1 MSDDAESLL
10 YLFEDLKNLLKTY
23 LPDEQV
29 TQIQDAFVVA
39 RDAHEGQS
47 RSSGEPYITHPVA
60 VATIL
65 AEMHLDYETISAA
78 LLHDVIED
86 TPVTKEQLAEQF
98 GVAVAELVSGVSKL
112 DKLKFRDH
120 KEAQAE
126 NFRKMVMAM
135 VQDIR
140 VILIKLADRTHNMR
154 TLGSLRPDKRR
165 RIARETLEIFS
176 PIANRLGIHSFKSEL
191 EELGFEALYPMRTR
205 VLREAVKRARGNR
218 KEVID
223 SVYEEIVG
231 RLEENKIPAKI
242 AGREK
247 NLYSIYTKMVKKEL
261 RFFEV
266 MDIYAFRVIVQ
277 DIDTCYRV
285 LGQMHS
291 LYKPRPGRFKDYI
304 AIPKTNG
311 YQSLHTSLVGPHGV
325 PVEIQIRTEYMD
337 QMADKG
343 VAAHWAYKSD
353 SDTTGTTAQVRAQ
366 MWMKNLLELQQSA
379 GSSFEFIESVKT
391 DLFPDEIYV
400 FTPEGRIHELPAGA
414 TAVDFAYAVHTD
426 IGNNCVGARVD
437 RQPFPLSRPLTSGQT
452 IEIITAPGA
461 RPNAAWLNFV
471 VTSKA
476 RTKIRQYLKNLRA
489 EESIILGRRLLGHSL
504 GGKKIEDVPA
514 ENLQQVLADTRHDNL
529 DGLLADIG
537 LGNQMSVVIARRLL
551 GQHDPDAEKR
561 ASSGTYRKLPIRGAG
576 GMLVTFAKCCRPI
589 PGDAIIAHISPGK
602 GLVVHQESCPNIRGY
617 NREPDK
623 YQPVQWDMEQLG
635 EQEFKTNIIV
645 EVVNHQGVLAQLA
658 NVISATG
665 ANIQGISTEERD
677 ARIYLVNLLITAKH
691 RVHLADIMRKIR
703 VMPDVIRVNRAT
715 SKLRIKD
722 SDS

>member
-1 MSDDAESLL
+1 M
-10 YLFEDLKNLLKTY
+10 YLFQSLKELVSSY
-23 LPDEQV
+23 LPPEQV
-29 TQIQDAFVVA
+29 ELIQHAYITA
-39 RDAHEGQS
+39 RNAHEGQS

-78 LLHDVIED
+78 LMHDVIED
-86 TPVTKEQLAEQF
+86 TPVTKEQLALQF
-98 GVAVAELVSGVSKL
+98 GPAVAELVSGVSKL

-176 PIANRLGIHSFKSEL
+176 PIANRLGIHTFKSEL
-191 EELGFEALYPMRTR
+191 EELGFEALYPMRAR
-205 VLREAVKRARGNR
+205 ILRESVKRARGNR

-223 SVYEEIVG
+223 SVYKEIAG
-231 RLEENKIPAKI
+231 RLQDAGIKAEVC
-242 AGREK
+242 GREK
-247 NLYSIYTKMVKKEL
+247 NLYSIYNKMVKKEL
-261 RFFEV
+261 RFYEV
-266 MDIYAFRVIVQ
+266 MDIYAFRVIVD

-343 VAAHWAYKSD
+343 VAAHWAYKSNGD
-353 SDTTGTTAQVRAQ
+353 ITGSTAQIRAQ
-366 MWMKNLLELQQSA
+366 RWMKNLLELQQSA

-400 FTPEGRIHELPAGA
+400 FTPEGRILELPAGA
-414 TAVDFAYAVHTD
+414 TPVDFAYAVHTD
-426 IGNNCVGARVD
+426 IGNSCVGARVE

-471 VTSKA
+471 VTSRA
-476 RTKIRQYLKNLRA
+476 RTKIRQFLKNLRA
-489 EESIILGRRLLGHSL
+489 EESIILGRRLLSHSL
-504 GGKKIEDVPA
+504 GGKKFEEIPA
-514 ENLQQVLADTRHDNL
+514 ENLQQVLQDTRHESL

-551 GQHDPDAEKR
+551 GQHEQEQEKKTSP
-561 ASSGTYRKLPIRGAG
+561 AYRKLPIRGAS
-576 GMLVTFAKCCRPI
+576 GMLVSFAKCCRPI
-589 PGDAIIAHISPGK
+589 PGDAIVAHISPGK
-602 GLVVHQESCPNIRGY
+602 GLVVHQEGCPNIRGY

-623 YQPVQWDMEQLG
+623 YQPVQWDMEHLG
-635 EQEFKTNIIV
+635 EQEFKTGIQV

-665 ANIQGISTEERD
+665 ANIHSISTEEKD
-677 ARIYLVNLLITAKH
+677 ARVYQVNLLITAKH

-703 VMPDVIRVNRAT
+703 VMPDVLRVNRTT
-715 SKLRIKD
+715 SRLRTKEAD
-722 SDS
+722 S